1 MKLDWLVFEQHFV
14 INHRNLREDCMTCAN
29 KARGHH
35 FADLP
40 GEYDRMKRKDP
51 RKAAE
56 LAFALA
62 MLYGQPYATECQEIM
77 RGLLYQTLEQC
88 APHSISVNGVQFPNL
103 FHPGTVEMAFK
114 RGLGRYRPC
123 PPRIKH
129 LDVCPEEF
137 EEVRRRDPRLALEWA
152 LVLCRMKSLDG
163 PKRSFYLRACRQL
176 LRQCNPQTLEEC
188 LPRLQPVVHGLNMP
202 NYIHA
207 GTVEPII
214 GRYR

>member
-1 MKLDWLVFEQHFV
+1 
-14 INHRNLREDCMTCAN
+14 MTCAN
-29 KARGHH
+29 KARGHY

-40 GEYDRMKRKDP
+40 GEFDRMKRKDP
-51 RKAAE
+51 RSAAE
-56 LAFALA
+56 LSFALA
-62 MLYGQPYATECQEIM
+62 MLHGKPYDDECRTLM
-77 RGLLYQTLEQC
+77 RGRLFQTLEQC
-88 APHSISVNGVQFPNL
+88 AAKYYPAINGVELPGL
-103 FHPGTVEMAFK
+103 FHPGTVEMAFR
-114 RGLGRYRPC
+114 RGLGRYHPC

-129 LDVCPEEF
+129 LDVCPEQF
-137 EEVRRRDPRLALEWA
+137 EKVRRRDPRLALEWA

-163 PKRSFYLRACRQL
+163 SRRSFYLRACRQL